1 MFVKKN
7 ATKTPNGLNRHW
19 WGHQIEPGQL
29 FPLVSSLLKCNFLC
43 PFLEELLHF
52 FCPITHNRFLA
63 FSSHYCH
70 TEWLARLWT
79 FGFSRFNLFMDSLE
93 RPLGHFDVTTLTAL
107 GRLSQART
115 KKSRRIWL
123 PASNIWNTRLAV
135 NRQMHTH
142 THTHSYTYMNAG
154 LMGKGLGLLWD
165 LLMWNKQMNESK
177 LTVTV
182 CTASDN
188 VGSFGHIGSLLVRCM
203 NFQRC
208 HGNTFTLPLM

>member
-1 MFVKKN
+1 MNFSTFCYPF
-7 ATKTPNGLNRHW
+7 AHDR
-19 WGHQIEPGQL
+19 
-29 FPLVSSLLKCNFLC
+29 FP
-43 PFLEELLHF
+43 
-52 FCPITHNRFLA
+52 A

-70 TEWLARLWT
+70 TERSACLWT

-107 GRLSQART
+107 GRLSQAPT

-123 PASNIWNTRLAV
+123 LASNIWNTRLAV

-142 THTHSYTYMNAG
+142 THTHSYTYMGAD
-154 LMGKGLGLLWD
+154 GKELQVVLWD
-165 LLMWNKQMNESK
+165 LLMWSKQMNEAK

-182 CTASDN
+182 WRASDN
-188 VGSFGHIGSLLVRCM
+188 VGSIRHIGSPLVCYM

-208 HGNTFTLPLM
+208 HGNTFIPPLM